1 MAALNEHQDASLGE
15 LFAEMTRD
23 FGVLMRKELEL
34 AKVETKSEIGKAG
47 KVAGAYGGTAV
58 TAYFAVFFLSF
69 ALALG
74 LSALM
79 PNGVAFLLV
88 GLLYAAGS
96 AVLYTQGR
104 NRMAQVNPVPEQTVE
119 TLKEDVAWAKAQ
131 TK

>member
-58 TAYFAVFFLSF
+58 AAYFAVFFLSF